1 MMMRFSTFL
10 GAVMIP
16 VLAMSCKLKMEKEA
30 PTPPLD
36 EAAERTAI
44 METIERETACFFQRD
59 FACWSAC
66 YAQTEYAFQAW
77 TNADGSFDVQSG
89 WTAVSRQAEEY
100 MKANPAPPVG
110 SSHPRV
116 ERRNLQVKF
125 FSPTVAYLIW
135 DQYNSDPDLKM
146 FVPSKETRIMEKI
159 DGQWRIVNVT
169 AFWDSGKAF
178 PIDSLR

>member
-1 MMMRFSTFL
+1 MQFSTTL
-10 GAVMIP
+10 GSLLFP
-16 VLAMSCKLKMEKEA
+16 LLVLSCKPSSDNA
-30 PTPPLD
+30 VASPPID
-36 EAAERTAI
+36 EAMERTAI
-44 METIERETACFFQRD
+44 METIERETTCFFQRD
-59 FACWSAC
+59 YACWSAC

-89 WTAVSRQAEEY
+89 WPAVSRQAGEY

-116 ERRNLQVKF
+116 ERRNLLVRF
-125 FSPTVAYLIW
+125 FSPTVAYLVW
-135 DQYNSDPDLKM
+135 DQYNSDPDMKN

-169 AFWDSGKAF
+169 AFWYSRNPI
-178 PIDSLR
+178 PIDSLK